1 MKISH
6 KLIILVAIPLLSFVV
21 LGMVYVNENIRQ
33 INIVEDMA
41 KNTNLLISVSDLIHE
56 LQKERGRTSV
66 FLSGGSRDDMLS
78 QRKETDSKILPVIES
93 LKLATSLV
101 KGSTSESIDEVEK
114 IRNIANQNGSAKEV
128 FDVYGKIIAT
138 LMNTETSIANSKTT
152 RGFGKALTTIIIL
165 ETAKENAGKL
175 RATVSGILTVDKPIN
190 DAIFANLIAF
200 KANIDANLD
209 SKALVLSASSRNS
222 LNECRQSESWSSV
235 NKSFNS
241 VLSKSK
247 EGNFGIN
254 AKDFFSTITKV
265 IDDINKVR
273 NLELEDV
280 VGSLAKI
287 QSEIS
292 STLLKIYLSIGLTL
306 IIALCLAFILARSIT
321 NPINHLIA
329 FAKSVASGDL
339 DAKIVEK
346 FSHELGSLKDSLG
359 AMIENL
365 KSKIQEAEQ
374 SSLKA
379 SEQSEKAILAMKEA
393 EVARTQAEHA
403 KAEGM
408 LAAAGHIEGVVEILN
423 SSSEELSAQIE
434 KSTRGAEIQ
443 SDRVS
448 ETATAMEEMNATVLE
463 VAKNASQAADTADQA
478 KHKAQDGA
486 EVVTKVVRGIGEVQ
500 SAALELKSD
509 MTALGKQAE
518 SIGQILNVISDIAD
532 QTNLLALNAAIEAA
546 RAGDA
551 GRGFAV
557 VADEVRKLAEKTM
570 AATKEVGEAIRGI
583 QSGAKKNIDNV
594 DLAVSRID
602 SATVLASQSGEA
614 LNSIVSL
621 VDLTTDQVRSIA
633 TASEEQ
639 SATSEEINRA
649 VDDVNRISSETSD
662 AMRQSAQSVGELAHQ
677 AHVLKRLIDQMKDEG
692 AAGTGSI
699 KAMSGRNTLAMK

>member
-138 LMNTETSIANSKTT
+138 LMNTETSVANSKTT

-339 DAKIVEK
+339 NAKIVEK

>member
-138 LMNTETSIANSKTT
+138 LMNTETSVANSKTT

-175 RATVSGILTVDKPIN
+175 RATVSGILTVDKPID

-339 DAKIVEK
+339 NAKIVEK

-393 EVARTQAEHA
+393 EVARTQAEYA

-423 SSSEELSAQIE
+423 SSSEELFAQIE

-699 KAMSGRNTLAMK
+699 KAMSGRNALAMK

>member
-175 RATVSGILTVDKPIN
+175 RATVSGILTVDKPID

-222 LNECRQSESWSSV
+222 LNECRQSESWSGV

-486 EVVTKVVRGIGEVQ
+486 KVVTKVVRGIGEVQ

-518 SIGQILNVISDIAD
+518 NIGQILNVISDIAD

-677 AHVLKRLIDQMKDEG
+677 AHVLKRLIDQMKEEG

-699 KAMSGRNTLAMK
+699 KALGGRNTFTLT